1 MAALNHPAFRSQ
13 AKRPPARRRS
23 GWGRL
28 RRYTLLLL
36 LMLPLLSIAQVVILR
51 WVDPPTSG
59 VMLERWFEL
68 RKGGATVSIDQQWAD
83 WNALSPQLAIA
94 VVAAEDQRF
103 AEHSGFDTEAIRE
116 AWQRYRRGGKS
127 LRGGSTISQQVAKN
141 LFLWSDRS
149 WLRKG
154 LETWYTGLIETLWPK
169 QRILEMY
176 LNIAE
181 FGDGVYGAEA
191 ASQRYFGKPA
201 AQVSAAQA
209 ARLAAVLPSPRRYS
223 VTAPSAY
230 VRRRAAWI
238 EAQMQQLGGLAY
250 LTPIAASA
258 D

>member
-1 MAALNHPAFRSQ
+1 VAVLNHPASRAQ
-13 AKRPPARRRS
+13 AKRAAPRRRS
-23 GWGRL
+23 WGQRL
-28 RRYTLLLL
+28 RRFALLLL
-36 LMLPLLSIAQVVILR
+36 LLLPLLSIAQVLILR
-51 WVDPPTSG
+51 WVNPPTSG
-59 VMLERWFEL
+59 VMLERSFEL
-68 RKGGATVSIDQQWAD
+68 RGAGRAASIDQQWVD
-83 WNALSPQLAIA
+83 WSALSPHLAIA

-103 AEHSGFDTEAIRE
+103 PAHSGFDTEAIRE
-116 AWQRYRRGGKS
+116 AWQRYRGGGKS

-154 LETWYTGLIETLWPK
+154 LETWYTGLIETLWSK

-191 ASQRYFGKPA
+191 ASQHYFGKPA
-201 AQVSAAQA
+201 AQLNAAQA
-209 ARLAAVLPSPRRYS
+209 ARLAAVLPSPRKYS

-230 VRRRAAWI
+230 GRRRAAWI
-238 EAQMQQLGGLAY
+238 EAQMQQLGGAAY
-250 LTPIAASA
+250 LRPIGSGA

>member
-1 MAALNHPAFRSQ
+1 MNHPAFRGQ
-13 AKRPPARRRS
+13 AKRASPRKRR
-23 GWGRL
+23 WGQRL
-28 RRYTLLLL
+28 RRFTVWMLFL
-36 LMLPLLSIAQVVILR
+36 LPLLSIAQVLLLR
-51 WVDPPTSG
+51 WVNPPTSG
-59 VMLERWFEL
+59 VMLERVFEL
-68 RKGGATVSIDQQWAD
+68 RSEGRVARIDQQWAD
-83 WNALSPQLAIA
+83 WDALSPHLAIA

-103 AEHSGFDTEAIRE
+103 PEHNGFDTEAIRQ
-116 AWQRYRRGGKS
+116 AWQRYRGGGKS

-149 WLRKG
+149 WVRKG

-181 FGDGVYGAEA
+181 FGDGVYGAQA

-201 AQVSAAQA
+201 AQLSAGQA
-209 ARLAAVLPSPRRYS
+209 ASLAAVLPSPRKYS

-238 EAQMQQLGGLAY
+238 EAQMQQLGGVDYLA
-250 LTPIAASA
+250 PIVST

>member
-1 MAALNHPAFRSQ
+1 M
-13 AKRPPARRRS
+13 
-23 GWGRL
+23 
-28 RRYTLLLL
+28 LLLL
-36 LMLPLLSIAQVVILR
+36 LLPLLSIAQVLILR
-51 WVDPPTSG
+51 WVNPPTSG
-59 VMLERWFEL
+59 VMLERSFEL
-68 RKGGATVSIDQQWAD
+68 RGAGRAASIDQQWVD
-83 WNALSPQLAIA
+83 WSALSPHLAIA

-103 AEHSGFDTEAIRE
+103 PAHSGFDTEAIRE
-116 AWQRYRRGGKS
+116 AWQRYRGGGKS

-154 LETWYTGLIETLWPK
+154 LETWYTGLIETLWSK

-191 ASQRYFGKPA
+191 ASQHYFGKPA
-201 AQVSAAQA
+201 AQLNAAQA
-209 ARLAAVLPSPRRYS
+209 ARLAAVLPSPRKYS

-238 EAQMQQLGGLAY
+238 EAQMQQLGGAAY
-250 LTPIAASA
+250 LRPIGSGA